1 MAMSK
6 PSRKFE
12 PSPAAGTDHSEHA
25 RGWRRIVR
33 FLPIFVWLPRYGR
46 DDIAGDLM
54 AGAVVAIMLVPQS
67 MAYAMLAG
75 LPLQVGLYASILPL
89 LLYALLGSSRVLAVG
104 PVAMVSLITA
114 SVLAPMAT
122 AGAADYVNLALFLAL
137 LAGLLQV
144 AMGIARLG
152 FLINFLSHPVISGFT
167 SAAALVI
174 GLGQAKHL
182 LGIALDRPERPY
194 QVFLEIAR
202 GLSATNVVTLGLGA
216 GSIGILLFFQI
227 GLKNLLH
234 RVGVAKPLAIALPK
248 SGPLVAV
255 LAATL
260 LVGIMELSKVA
271 NVKVVGEVPTGLP
284 PLSWPT
290 VPWEQL
296 GTLLEAALVVVFVGY
311 MESIAI
317 AQTLASRR
325 RQKVDANQELIA
337 LGVANVGAAF
347 TAGYPVTGGFS
358 RSVVNFDAGAATPL
372 ASVGTATLVAL
383 TVAFLTP
390 MFYYIPHAVLAAV
403 IVVAVASLVD
413 WKMPFRLWRSNK
425 ADAFALLVT
434 FVAVFAMGIEIGVL
448 VGMGTSLGL
457 FLWRTSRPH
466 IAVVGRLGNS
476 ESFRNVRRHEVTT
489 HPEVLAIRVDESLYF
504 ANTKYLQDALLE
516 KVAEHRALKHL
527 LLVGSGINYI
537 DASAMETLRELN
549 ERLHDA
555 GVAFHLAD
563 LKGPVLDQLYQAGL
577 IAELGED
584 HVFLS
589 THEAMAAL
597 ADKPPQ

>member
-1 MAMSK
+1 M
-6 PSRKFE
+6 
-12 PSPAAGTDHSEHA
+12 
-25 RGWRRIVR
+25 
-33 FLPIFVWLPRYGR
+33 
-46 DDIAGDLM
+46 
-54 AGAVVAIMLVPQS
+54 
-67 MAYAMLAG
+67 
-75 LPLQVGLYASILPL
+75 
-89 LLYALLGSSRVLAVG
+89 
-104 PVAMVSLITA
+104 
-114 SVLAPMAT
+114 
-122 AGAADYVNLALFLAL
+122 
-137 LAGLLQV
+137 
-144 AMGIARLG
+144 
-152 FLINFLSHPVISGFT
+152 
-167 SAAALVI
+167 
-174 GLGQAKHL
+174 
-182 LGIALDRPERPY
+182 
-194 QVFLEIAR
+194 
-202 GLSATNVVTLGLGA
+202 
-216 GSIGILLFFQI
+216 
-227 GLKNLLH
+227 
-234 RVGVAKPLAIALPK
+234 
-248 SGPLVAV
+248 
-255 LAATL
+255 
-260 LVGIMELSKVA
+260 
-271 NVKVVGEVPTGLP
+271 
-284 PLSWPT
+284 
-290 VPWEQL
+290 
-296 GTLLEAALVVVFVGY
+296 
-311 MESIAI
+311 
-317 AQTLASRR
+317 
-325 RQKVDANQELIA
+325 
-337 LGVANVGAAF
+337 
-347 TAGYPVTGGFS
+347 
-358 RSVVNFDAGAATPL
+358 
-372 ASVGTATLVAL
+372 